1 MYKIL
6 ILNILVLL
14 TFNSFSQ
21 NYWKIE
27 NEYGD
32 EILLTIHLNSEQKT
46 FEAFTRKDAL
56 KDLAGIITY
65 TLAKAAGKLKYP
77 EIVYI
82 EGKTQNKNDSLQ
94 LTGTFNYFD
103 KQFQFS
109 ASISGPNFKGK
120 YLDAR
125 NRSHQLVGVKVTT
138 DKPIKDY
145 ASIINSAFLI
155 TEKNIFHKTLLKSS
169 DWASFRK
176 KMNELKSKIADDYE
190 LAAIFFW
197 LGKDLPFSPFEIRK
211 TTHRNNASDRNNEVI
226 LREVK
231 SNTAV
236 FEANKLPSNQKEMD
250 SIAVVIAKK
259 GYTNLVIDLRGRTNI
274 NPCTANVLV
283 NYLSDK
289 SFSAGIYLTRK
300 WFDSNISIPNVEDYK
315 KSFKSFAEPGYQV
328 VELYKESGR
337 YFDVVPVKKP
347 YKGKVYILAD
357 SRTSKTAEVLIYI
370 LKNKKIATIIGQKTA
385 GALMLAERI
394 TINNEYDI
402 YLPVSEYYTAEGR
415 SLNKIGIEPDIK
427 VSGEDAMK
435 YVLKTF

>member
-1 MYKIL
+1 MLKIL
-6 ILNILVLL
+6 ILILLGL
-14 TFNSFSQ
+14 ISFNSSSQ

-32 EILLTIHLNSEQKT
+32 EILLTIHLNSEKKT

-103 KQFQFS
+103 KQFLFS
-109 ASISGPNFKGK
+109 ASISGSHFNGK
-120 YLDAR
+120 YIDAR
-125 NRSHQLVGVKVTT
+125 SRSHQLAGVKVST

-145 ASIINSAFLI
+145 ALIINSAFLI
-155 TEKNIFHKTLLKSS
+155 TENNLFNKAQLQSS
-169 DWASFRK
+169 EWVSFK
-176 KMNELKSKIADDYE
+176 KKVNEMKPKVADDYE
-190 LAAIFFW
+190 LAAVFFW

-211 TTHRNNASDRNNEVI
+211 TTHRNNVSERNNEVI

-250 SIAVVIAKK
+250 SIAVIIAKK
-259 GYTNLVIDLRGRTNI
+259 GYSHLVIDLRGRTNI

-289 SFSAGIYLTRK
+289 SFNAGIYLTRK
-300 WFDSNISIPNVEDYK
+300 WFESNISIPNVQDYK
-315 KSFKSFAEPGYQV
+315 KSFKSFTETGYQAG
-328 VELYKESGR
+328 ELYKESGR
-337 YFDVVPVKKP
+337 YFDIVPVKKP
-347 YKGKVYILAD
+347 YNGKVYILAD
-357 SRTSKTAEVLIYI
+357 SRTSKTSEVLIYI
-370 LKNKKIATIIGQKTA
+370 LKNKKIAMIIGQKTA
-385 GALMLAERI
+385 GAVMLAERI
-394 TINNEYDI
+394 TINSEYDI

-427 VSGEDAMK
+427 VPGQDALN
-435 YVLKTF
+435 YVLKNF